1 MLTEKRYEIILNYVN
16 ENKIAKLK
24 ELMDITASSESTI
37 RRDLSNLEEMKLL
50 ERVFGG
56 AKVRTEILEEASYNE
71 KSSKNIQEKNE
82 IGKLAATFVDEHE
95 CIYIDA
101 GTSTH
106 SMIEFLKN
114 KKNIIVVTNGINH
127 ATDIIEND
135 IDCILIGGKIKKSTK
150 AIVGALALKDIGRFR
165 FDKAFMGANAIDSE
179 LGYMTPDTE
188 EAMLKEKAISL
199 SKKSYVLVDET
210 KFDKVSFV
218 KFADISKCTIITTDK
233 NNLDKYKEKTQ
244 IKVVD

>member
-1 MLTEKRYEIILNYVN
+1 MLTEKRHELILEYVN
-16 ENKIAKLK
+16 KNKIAKLK

-37 RRDLSNLEEMKLL
+37 RRDLSNLEEMKML

-56 AKVRTEILEEASYNE
+56 AKIKTEILEEASYNE

-82 IGKLAATFVDEHE
+82 IGKLAATFINENE

-101 GTSTH
+101 GTSTYN
-106 SMIEFLKN
+106 MIRFLKN
-114 KKNIIVVTNGINH
+114 KKNIIVVTNGITH

-135 IDCILIGGKIKKSTK
+135 IECILIGGKIKKSTK
-150 AIVGALALKDIGRFR
+150 AIVGALALEDIGRFR
-165 FDKAFMGANAIDSE
+165 FDKAFIGVNAVDLE

-188 EAMLKEKAISL
+188 EAMLKAKVISL
-199 SKKSYVLVDET
+199 SKKSYVLADKS

-218 KFADISKCTIITTDK
+218 KFADISKCGMITNE
-233 NNLDKYKEKTQ
+233 NNDLNKYREKTEVR
-244 IKVVD
+244 VVD